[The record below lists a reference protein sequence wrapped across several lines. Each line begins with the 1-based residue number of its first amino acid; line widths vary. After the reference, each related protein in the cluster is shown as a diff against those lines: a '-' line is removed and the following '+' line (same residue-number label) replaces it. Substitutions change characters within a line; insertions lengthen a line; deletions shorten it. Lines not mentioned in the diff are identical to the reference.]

1 MCEVNSDS
9 HLHGI
14 YHRQAEALWKRFG
27 APQQMAWWEGVSD
40 TELGRPPPRKR
51 PSTSFVAL
59 SAETDDFAMG
69 TKGVVLRWEEEHAL
83 FKSEDGLVGFVGREA
98 LPAALA
104 PRF

>member
-27 APQQMAWWEGVSD
+27 APQQMA
-40 TELGRPPPRKR
+40 
-51 PSTSFVAL
+51 
-59 SAETDDFAMG
+59 AETDDFAMG